1 MKKTVLTFGLISGAV
16 SSAMMLLNI
25 PLVDRIGFDNA
36 ELIGYTT
43 IVLSFLLVFFG
54 VRSYRDTVAGGALT
68 FGRALGVGL
77 LITLVSCACYVA
89 TWQLVYY
96 RLAPDFGDRYAAH
109 YLEQQRAAGA
119 TAEELATTARRMEEF
134 KAPYRNPV
142 VNAAITFLEPFPIG
156 LAVSLITAGV
166 LRRRSDSRVAV
177 TRTLPTH
184 PAAAPSRA
192 RSDT

>member
-16 SSAMMLLNI
+16 SSAMMLLNV
-25 PLVDRIGFDNA
+25 PLADRIGFDNA
-36 ELIGYTT
+36 ELVGYTT

-54 VRSYRDTVAGGALT
+54 VRSYRDNVAGGHLT

-96 RLAPDFGDRYAAH
+96 RLAPGFSDRYAAH
-109 YLEQQRAAGA
+109 YLERQRASGA
-119 TAEELATTARRMEEF
+119 TPEELDATARQIEDY
-134 KAPYRNPV
+134 KALLENPV

-166 LRRRSDSRVAV
+166 LRRRTGPAAAAAAAV
-177 TRTLPTH
+177 TR
-184 PAAAPSRA
+184 
-192 RSDT
+192 